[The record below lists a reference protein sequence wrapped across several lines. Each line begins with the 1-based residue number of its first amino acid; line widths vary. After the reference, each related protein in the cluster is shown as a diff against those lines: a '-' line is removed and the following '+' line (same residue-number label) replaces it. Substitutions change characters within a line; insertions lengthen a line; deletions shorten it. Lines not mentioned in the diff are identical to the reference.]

1 VRNVLSREG
10 VYVLVAVRMKSS
22 RLPLKA
28 LLDINGKP
36 LLLRL
41 IDRISERIS
50 LNKIIICTSSNLQD
64 DAIESFSI
72 QNDLNYFRGSEL
84 DVMDRF
90 IKASDAFNAK
100 TIVRITGDNP
110 LTDPVVL
117 ESMIKFHL
125 KKRAEYTFTNDIPIG
140 TRSEIIDVSALK
152 RIHRQL
158 SNPKYSEY
166 MTHMLMRPDKLE
178 LCEFHVNNQRL
189 KRPELSLT
197 VDTLKDINLVRD
209 IYKEFNGRL
218 PNLEKIISWLDKNP
232 SKKIDL
238 NANETLQKSIDCSYL
253 NDL

>member
-1 VRNVLSREG
+1 LSRED

-28 LLDINGKP
+28 LLNVYGKP

-41 IDRISERIS
+41 IDRLSERIS
-50 LNKIIICTSSNLQD
+50 LNKIIICTSSNVQD
-64 DAIESFSI
+64 DVLESFCI
-72 QNDLNYFRGSEL
+72 QNDINYFRGSEL

-100 TIVRITGDNP
+100 TIVRVTGDNP
-110 LTDPVVL
+110 LTDPKVL

-125 KKRAEYTFTNDIPIG
+125 NKRAEYTFTKDIPVG
-140 TRSEIIDVSALK
+140 TRCEIIDVSALK
-152 RIHRQL
+152 RIHVQL

-166 MTHMLMRPDKLE
+166 MTYMLMRPDKLK

-197 VDTLKDINLVRD
+197 VDTLNDLNLVRD
-209 IYKEFNGRL
+209 IYNEFNGIL
-218 PNLEKIISWLDKNP
+218 PSLEKIISWLDKNP

-238 NANETLQKSIDCSYL
+238 NANETLQESIDCSYL
-253 NDL
+253 NDV